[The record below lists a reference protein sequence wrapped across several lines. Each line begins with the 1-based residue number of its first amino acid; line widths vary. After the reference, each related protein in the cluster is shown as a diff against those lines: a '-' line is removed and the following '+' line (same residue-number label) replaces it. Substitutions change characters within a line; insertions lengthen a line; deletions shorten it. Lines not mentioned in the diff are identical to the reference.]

1 MLWFWICCQYV
12 MFHICNLL
20 HISATR
26 STLSA
31 LAFVVVEASRESL
44 LVFWNILLAFETDR
58 SPWSVSFIFSRGSKS
73 CSASISLNWPFLRF
87 VLNNYW
93 YNRYDLIPTW
103 VIIWLLILF
112 GSNIALETKAV
123 VQPWPL
129 IITECGSSWWN
140 SILFLLLFDLLFL
153 KFFHLRNSRRSI
165 FRIVFWCYVVIID
178 FMMLCWSIKGS
189 N

>member
-31 LAFVVVEASRESL
+31 LAFVVVETSRESL

-73 CSASISLNWPFLRF
+73 CSASISLNWPFLWF

-123 VQPWPL
+123 IQPWPL
-129 IITECGSSWWN
+129 IIIEGSSSWWN
-140 SILFLLLFDLLFL
+140 SILFLLLFYLLL
-153 KFFHLRNSRRSI
+153 LEFFHLRNSWWSI
-165 FRIVFWCYVVIID
+165 FRIVFWCCVDISNFDLLSWLV
-178 FMMLCWSIKGS
+178 KGS